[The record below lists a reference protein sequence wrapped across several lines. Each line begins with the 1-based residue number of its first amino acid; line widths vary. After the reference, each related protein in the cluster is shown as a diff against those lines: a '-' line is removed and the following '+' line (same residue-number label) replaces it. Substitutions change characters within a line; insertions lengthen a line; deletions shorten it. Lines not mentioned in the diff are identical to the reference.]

1 MDSTQI
7 RPGGRHPVDIGHLV
21 MGVAFLGLVGVWA
34 LFEGG
39 VVQGADLNWF
49 LPIPWLAAGAAGLV
63 ALTVA
68 ARRKA
73 RRVSEA
79 AYPAPQD
86 HPADHTPA
94 YPTVYPTEPADD
106 RTDTTE
112 EIR

>member
-1 MDSTQI
+1 MSSTEDS
-7 RPGGRHPVDIGHLV
+7 PSGRHPVDIGHLV
-21 MGVAFLGLVGVWA
+21 MGVALLGLVGVWA

-39 VVQGADLNWF
+39 VVEGADLHWF

-73 RRVSEA
+73 RRV
-79 AYPAPQD
+79 PASAD
-86 HPADHTPA
+86 AHHPTDSS
-94 YPTVYPTEPADD
+94 D
-106 RTDTTE
+106 TDTTE